1 MSDDFRYKSVGFSL
15 KSSKVIKGDGGSE
28 YFVFSGYGST
38 WQVDSDQDQ
47 ILPGAFDS
55 SVRKGLP
62 ALLWS
67 HDRWEPA
74 IGLITD
80 AKEDDV
86 GLFIRAKMP
95 LEDTRVATMFKPQIE
110 LGSIDRMSIGFRIL
124 SDERVREPE
133 PGGADRLIKDLDLM
147 EISLVNK
154 NFAANDGAR
163 ITALEKEL
171 KRLKGQENIDK
182 DNNNELKQLLEL
194 SMVVKKLN
202 DGLSKTKRSHNA

>member
-1 MSDDFRYKSVGFSL
+1 MSDNFEYKSVGFSL

-67 HDRWEPA
+67 HDSWEPA

-86 GLFIRAKMP
+86 GLFIKAKMP

-124 SDERVREPE
+124 RDERVREPE
-133 PGGADRLIKDLDLM
+133 TGGADRLIKDLDLM

-171 KRLKGQENIDK
+171 KRLKGFDEENS
-182 DNNNELKQLLEL
+182 ELKQLLEL
-194 SMVVKKLN
+194 SRVVKKLN
-202 DGLSKTKRSHNA
+202 DGLSKTKRS